1 MRITYSKAVD
11 MLYLSFTPP
20 IGKVATVENK
30 NGDLLRIDKETGKVV
45 GVTIQLFLYR
55 IGTGEKIE
63 IPELGFTTD
72 SPIGMAFVESA
83 RAKVC

>member
-1 MRITYSKAVD
+1 MRVTYSKDVD
-11 MLYLSFTPP
+11 ILYLSFTPP

-55 IGTGEKIE
+55 IDAG
-63 IPELGFTTD
+63 
-72 SPIGMAFVESA
+72 
-83 RAKVC
+83 RR